1 MVKNLLLKNDPN
13 TYHIYL
19 RGEVLF
25 KDLDQF
31 EFDVIWGR
39 LYHSYYCD
47 ELSYES
53 FVFDSSITADAS
65 Y

>member
-1 MVKNLLLKNDPN
+1 MVKNLLLQKMPN

-25 KDLDQF
+25 KDLDQN
-31 EFDVIWGR
+31 EFDLIWGR
-39 LYHSYYCD
+39 LYHSYYKD
-47 ELSYES
+47 ELSFES
-53 FVFDSSITADAS
+53 IVFDSSIMADAS

>member
-1 MVKNLLLKNDPN
+1 MVKNLLLKKDPN

-19 RGEVLF
+19 REEVLF

-31 EFDVIWGR
+31 EFDLIWGR
-39 LYHSYYCD
+39 LYHSYYKD

-53 FVFDSSITADAS
+53 IFYDNSILTDAS

>member
-1 MVKNLLLKNDPN
+1 MVMNLLLKKMPN

-25 KDLDQF
+25 KDLNQI
-31 EFDVIWGR
+31 EFDLIWGR
-39 LYHSYYCD
+39 LYHSYYKE
-47 ELSYES
+47 ELSFES
-53 FVFDSSITADAS
+53 IVFDSSIMADAS

>member
-1 MVKNLLLKNDPN
+1 MPN
-13 TYHIYL
+13 TFHIYL

-25 KDLDQF
+25 KDLDQS
-31 EFDVIWGR
+31 EFDLIWGR

-53 FVFDSSITADAS
+53 IVFDSSITTDAS

>member
-1 MVKNLLLKNDPN
+1 MPN
-13 TYHIYL
+13 TFHIYL

-25 KDLDQF
+25 KDLDQS
-31 EFDVIWGR
+31 EFDLIWGR
-39 LYHSYYCD
+39 LYHSYYKD

-53 FVFDSSITADAS
+53 IVFDSSILADAS